1 MDRLSGKLGK
11 GLVMRQT
18 ASGPVLAVA
27 AAKASNPRR
36 SERQANTR
44 CQMANLI
51 ANFRL
56 FNGKLFEAFESKKP
70 GVSDANMYVGIN
82 YGNDPVYITKQMRMA
97 GACVLAENQFSQGS
111 LPAIGYALNGSN
123 QLVSDLAIGTLVIDE
138 NTTVGELSEA
148 LIRLNDG
155 WEEGDQLT
163 YFAGVQ
169 NIGADGMPRATM
181 KAQKVVL
188 DVTDDTPLLGVV
200 SSAGFTSV
208 AASGASGNVLASGY
222 VLDNAGA
229 AWVHSRNQ
237 GNGNTKVSAQ
247 RLVVVSDILA
257 NYQTYA
263 ALRASAD
270 SYGGIT
276 SKAVYLNPS
285 SGLNDLVTVPSG
297 SGSTTG
303 TPVSSDSGSGTG
315 SGTGTGSGSGSGTG
329 SGSGSG
335 SGTGT
340 ESGSGNSEPAAPVS
354 VAAPAF
360 FGNTEFTESTM
371 VSMSSEQGA
380 EIHYTTDGSTP
391 TSASSLYSEPITISE
406 TTTVKAIAFKSG
418 VASEVSEQTYT
429 KS

>member
-1 MDRLSGKLGK
+1 MAKFSSALMDRLSGKLGK

-18 ASGPVLAVA
+18 ASGPVLAVT

-56 FNGKLFEAFESKKP
+56 FNGKLSEAFESKKP

-82 YGNDPVYITKQMRMA
+82 YGNEPVYITKQMRMA

-155 WEEGDQLT
+155 WEDGDQLT

-257 NYQTYA
+257 DYQTYA

-303 TPVSSDSGSGTG
+303 TPVSSDSGSG
-315 SGTGTGSGSGSGTG
+315 SGTGTETGSGSESG

-335 SGTGT
+335 SG
-340 ESGSGNSEPAAPVS
+340 NSEPATPVS

-391 TSASSLYSEPITISE
+391 TSANSLYSEPITITE

-418 VASEVSEQTYT
+418 IASEVSEQTYT

>member
-1 MDRLSGKLGK
+1 MAKFSSALMDRLSGKLGK

-56 FNGKLFEAFESKKP
+56 FNGKLFEAFEAKRP

-155 WEEGDQLT
+155 WEDGDQLT

-257 NYQTYA
+257 DYQTYT

-303 TPVSSDSGSGTG
+303 TPVSSESGSGTG
-315 SGTGTGSGSGSGTG
+315 SGTGTET
-329 SGSGSG
+329 G

-340 ESGSGNSEPAAPVS
+340 ESGSGNSEPATPVS

-391 TSASSLYSEPITISE
+391 TSASSLYSEPITITE